1 VDSEGSPRPL
11 TTEPILLA
19 PGPHRVEVDA
29 LGYARAALELATAP
43 GETLKK
49 SVALERL
56 PVAELTARAEAAFR
70 ARAYE
75 DVLTLCGY
83 VFEADAN
90 APAANRLAG
99 MVYVAR

>member
-1 VDSEGSPRPL
+1 VD
-11 TTEPILLA
+11 
-19 PGPHRVEVDA
+19 V

-75 DVLTLCGY
+75 DVLTLCGCLRGGR
-83 VFEADAN
+83 ERARGE
-90 APAANRLAG
+90 PAGGDGVRGAVGIR
-99 MVYVAR
+99 